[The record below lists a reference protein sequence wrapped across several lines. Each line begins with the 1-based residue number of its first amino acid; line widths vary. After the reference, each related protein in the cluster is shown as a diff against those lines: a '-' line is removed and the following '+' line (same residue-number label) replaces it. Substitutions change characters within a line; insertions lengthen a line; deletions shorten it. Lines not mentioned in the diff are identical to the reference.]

1 MKFIY
6 YLVFFFWYL
15 LSLLP
20 LRVLYFISD
29 VLFVPLFYG
38 LKLPSGYRTPKY
50 SRLISRKDR
59 RRDSENRK
67 RVLSFFLRLCSRN
80 HQVVF
85 DVEKADDEAYDF

>member
-29 VLFVPLFYG
+29 LLFVPLFYG
-38 LKLPSGYRTPKY
+38 LKY
-50 SRLISRKDR
+50 
-59 RRDSENRK
+59 RRDIVHRNIAG
-67 RVLSFFLRLCSRN
+67 SFPVNIRFIFPHIDYSSRY
-80 HQVVF
+80 F
-85 DVEKADDEAYDF
+85 PGS

>member
-29 VLFVPLFYG
+29 MLFVPLFYG
-38 LKLPSGYRTPKY
+38 LKY
-50 SRLISRKDR
+50 
-59 RRDSENRK
+59 RRDIVHRNIAGSFPEKSEKEILKRK
-67 RVLSFFLRLCSRN
+67 GVLSFFLRLCGRN
-80 HQVVF
+80 YQVVF
-85 DVEKADDEAYDF
+85 HVEKADDEAYDF